1 MHEGPSDTI
10 SFFWKTAL
18 LFLLTYLYT
27 ALRLAPF
34 GDEVWDWC
42 MVNRDVYIAAG
53 RPGLATYLNLFA
65 GHGVP
70 YAYCLATAVYFAAA
84 MCLQV
89 RLLGIAPPVG
99 RFVYAALH
107 ISVVQYS
114 YAMID
119 CFQADAV
126 MLGIFLASLSFWLI
140 VRMGKRATGIIGAVL
155 CAAAAASVYQLLLL
169 VIPVLF
175 LVYTLLTAKEG
186 ELRTHLMRGL
196 VTAGVCVGA
205 IALYRCASFACMGL
219 VSQSVIDSVNR
230 YQESLVT
237 WGQIDIATHM
247 LHIGK
252 QWCMH
257 LVGAGYAGEYLYA
270 TTLIPVVLLSA
281 GILRDSRF
289 SGTERLLYGLIP
301 LALYVLPFLPMAA
314 LGEDQGAR
322 LYLSEPL
329 ACAGLWI
336 ALVQQRGWHL
346 KPAAARIAFA
356 LSLMVLL
363 KACYTVSDI
372 AFYQH
377 RIYLESQTAFIE
389 LKDRIAQLEN
399 REGFATGTVP
409 VVISGQ
415 WQSELRKADKF
426 NSCII
431 NPSDC
436 FYHKFIGNTQCRGV
450 RESSTP
456 QKELAALLKSMPAWP
471 DAGSLRFYKGE
482 IIVKFDTPRKAEN
495 NK

>member
-1 MHEGPSDTI
+1 MKEHSHSITLFCEAT
-10 SFFWKTAL
+10 L
-18 LFLLTYLYT
+18 LFLLVYLYLS
-27 ALRLAPF
+27 LRLAPF
-34 GDEVWDWC
+34 GDEAWDWD
-42 MVNRDVYIAAG
+42 MLDRGVYIAAG
-53 RPGLATYLNLFA
+53 RPGLAAYLSLFA

-70 YAYCLATAVYFAAA
+70 FAYCIGAAVFFAASICTQLSLLPIREGVA
-84 MCLQV
+84 HFTYIAVQ
-89 RLLGIAPPVG
+89 LGIIQ
-99 RFVYAALH
+99 F
-107 ISVVQYS
+107 S
-114 YAMID
+114 YVMID
-119 CFQADAV
+119 SFLADAV

-140 VRMGKRATGIIGAVL
+140 VRMGKRAAGIIGAVL

-196 VTAGVCVGA
+196 VTTGVCVGA

-237 WGQIDIATHM
+237 WGLIDIATHV

-301 LALYVLPFLPMAA
+301 FALYVLPFLPMAA

-322 LYLSEPL
+322 LYLAEPL

-377 RIYLESQTAFIE
+377 RIYLESQTTFIE

-399 REGFATGTVP
+399 QEGFATGTVP

-436 FYHKFIGNTQCRGV
+436 FYHKFIGNLQCKGV
-450 RESSTP
+450 GESSTP

-482 IIVKFDTPRKAEN
+482 IIVKFDIPRKAEN